1 MSWGAMGLD
10 VLQFLLPIFG
20 TILTI
25 VLAALA
31 RKALQKAGIERSNQ
45 IDAMID
51 KYVGIGVNFAD
62 RAATKKLGGRA
73 YKGED
78 KMRLAIT
85 TVMGELEQSG
95 LKKVGEDLIRARI
108 EDYLH
113 VGEAKVPTLTT

>member
-10 VLQFLLPIFG
+10 VLQFLLPILG
-20 TILTI
+20 TLLTI
-25 VLAALA
+25 VLSALA
-31 RKALQKAGIERSNQ
+31 HKALQKAGLERSKH

-51 KYVGIGVNFAD
+51 KYVGVGVNFAQ
-62 RAATKKLGGRA
+62 RAADKKLGGRT

-78 KMRLAIT
+78 KMRLAIV
-85 TVMGELEQSG
+85 TVLGELEQSG

-113 VGEAKVPTLTT
+113 VGEAKPPVLKT